1 MNPRILLIDDEKSIT
16 DSLIRFLEFEG
27 YKADAINDPLKA
39 MELIEK
45 TNYMVVISDIS
56 MPGKNG
62 IELLSEIKK
71 HNGMIQVIMITGF
84 VTMENILSC
93 LREGASD
100 CLFKPLD
107 LEQFRDAV
115 EEAVGKIK
123 KWEKILKWLQ
133 KGKKGKY

>member
-1 MNPRILLIDDEKSIT
+1 MNPKILLIDDEKTIT

-27 YKADAINDPLKA
+27 HEVDALNDPLKA
-39 MELIEK
+39 MALIGK
-45 TNYMVVISDIS
+45 TNYMVVICDIS

-62 IELLSEIKK
+62 LELLSEIKK
-71 HNGMIQVIMITGF
+71 YNGMIQVIMITGF
-84 VTMENILSC
+84 VTMDNILSC

-107 LEQFRDAV
+107 LDQFRDAV
-115 EEAVGKIK
+115 EEAVGKIQ

-133 KGKKGKY
+133 KGKKG

>member
-16 DSLIRFLEFEG
+16 DSLIRFLQFEG
-27 YKADAINDPLKA
+27 YEADAINDPLKA

-56 MPGKNG
+56 MPGKSG
-62 IELLSEIKK
+62 IELLSEIKEY
-71 HNGMIQVIMITGF
+71 NGMIQVIMVTGF

-123 KWEKILKWLQ
+123 KWKKILKWLQ
-133 KGKKGKY
+133 KEKKGKH